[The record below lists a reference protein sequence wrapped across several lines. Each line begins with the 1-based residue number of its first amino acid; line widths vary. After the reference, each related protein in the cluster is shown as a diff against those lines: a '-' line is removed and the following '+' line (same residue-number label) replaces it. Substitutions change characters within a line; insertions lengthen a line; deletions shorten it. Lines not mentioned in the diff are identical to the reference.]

1 MVHILDTTDTTVSER
16 LTSFAGSLQA
26 QMDTGAWFEKA
37 SGGFG
42 VSVTFANLVKN
53 LMSTQNISSHVTLV
67 CMGAIPSMVVNEVK
81 MGVEKFAQFDPK
93 ASMDAIAS
101 IQNSTVAEQGS
112 VSQAAE
118 AARTGQQMI
127 SMKAAEIKPALA
139 ALAEIDDGAN
149 KILDVNSMMI
159 ALDDYLKKASDG
171 TSGVPINYYVKDII
185 KGILCEMWVAKYCPN
200 KQVSITYEDGAT
212 PATLRAPLP
221 AALALLL
228 HLRRVLEF
236 AC

>member
-1 MVHILDTTDTTVSER
+1 MQPDPDATRYGKDTKKFSIVSGMTFGSSFIGMVHILDTTDTTVSER

-26 QMDTGAWFEKA
+26 QMATGAWFEKA

-93 ASMDAIAS
+93 ESMDAIAS

-112 VSQAAE
+112 VLQAAE

-127 SMKAAEIKPALA
+127 SMKAAEIKPAPTR
-139 ALAEIDDGAN
+139 
-149 KILDVNSMMI
+149 S
-159 ALDDYLKKASDG
+159 S
-171 TSGVPINYYVKDII
+171 TS
-185 KGILCEMWVAKYCPN
+185 
-200 KQVSITYEDGAT
+200 T
-212 PATLRAPLP
+212 R
-221 AALALLL
+221 
-228 HLRRVLEF
+228 
-236 AC
+236 

>member
-1 MVHILDTTDTTVSER
+1 VIQPDPDATRYGKDIRKFSIVSGMTFGSSFIGMVHILDTTDTTVSER

-26 QMDTGAWFEKA
+26 QMDMGAWFENA

-127 SMKAAEIKPALA
+127 LIKAAGSSRRWRRSPRSTA
-139 ALAEIDDGAN
+139 APTR
-149 KILDVNSMMI
+149 S
-159 ALDDYLKKASDG
+159 S
-171 TSGVPINYYVKDII
+171 TS
-185 KGILCEMWVAKYCPN
+185 
-200 KQVSITYEDGAT
+200 T
-212 PATLRAPLP
+212 R
-221 AALALLL
+221 
-228 HLRRVLEF
+228 
-236 AC
+236 